1 MSLNEKKPQQRNA
14 DQALDPTDRRLVELS
29 QQGLPLDL
37 HPYRRLGEQLELPEA
52 EVIERLQRL
61 MDNGVVRRIGLV
73 PNHYKLGYRYNAM
86 TVWDIPDEK
95 VTELG
100 EQVGALPFVSHS
112 YERPR
117 ALPLWPYNLFAMVHG
132 RNEDEVEQKV
142 AQLKTLLEADCRQH
156 QRLYSRRILKKTGMR
171 IKSKQRA

>member
-1 MSLNEKKPQQRNA
+1 MSDNNTQTASVELDA
-14 DQALDPTDRRLVELS
+14 DDRRLVELT
-29 QQGLPLDL
+29 QKGLPLDL
-37 HPYRRLGEQLELPEA
+37 HPYRTVAEQLGMDESD
-52 EVIERLQRL
+52 VIERLQRL
-61 MDNGVVRRIGLV
+61 MDSGAVRRIGLV

-86 TVWDIPDEK
+86 TVWDVPDEK
-95 VTELG
+95 ITELG

-132 RNEDEVEQKV
+132 RSEEEVEQKV
-142 AQLKTLLEADCRQH
+142 VQLKALLEADCRQH

-171 IKSKQRA
+171 IKQRQPA